1 MTEISR
7 RHELKDTMGKR
18 ITAKFVLSARYRD
31 RNADVE
37 IISSNNIV
45 FKVHTSMLRAIS

>member
-1 MTEISR
+1 MTESLSEI
-7 RHELKDTMGKR
+7 EYKDTMGKR
-18 ITAKFVLSARYRD
+18 ETAKFVLSARYRD
-31 RNADVE
+31 RNADIE

>member
-1 MTEISR
+1 MMENLHRTVYKDAVR
-7 RHELKDTMGKR
+7 RGDVPRL
-18 ITAKFVLSARYRD
+18 VLSAKYRD
-31 RNADVE
+31 KNANIE